1 MLKQDRLAALIN
13 HMSENEL
20 LNITPQGAIAI
31 IEALRLQ
38 PRNQETKTA
47 LRRVALRLL
56 CDDNGENDG
65 DSPPFRTMQ

>member
-20 LNITPQGAIAI
+20 MNITPQGAIAI

-38 PRNQETKTA
+38 PRNQQTNTA

-56 CDDNGENDG
+56 CDGNAENDS
-65 DSPPFRTMQ
+65 DSPPFRLIN